1 MNALDMVFAA
11 VALGNKDKRELNAKN
26 QKYLEIFRNEG
37 LENEYQA
44 HVNSMHEK
52 EVQIAECTI

>member
-11 VALGNKDKRELNAKN
+11 VALGNKEKGELNSKN
-26 QKYLEIFRNEG
+26 QKYLEIFREKD
-37 LENEYQA
+37 LENEYQS

-52 EVQIAECTI
+52 EVKIAEFVI